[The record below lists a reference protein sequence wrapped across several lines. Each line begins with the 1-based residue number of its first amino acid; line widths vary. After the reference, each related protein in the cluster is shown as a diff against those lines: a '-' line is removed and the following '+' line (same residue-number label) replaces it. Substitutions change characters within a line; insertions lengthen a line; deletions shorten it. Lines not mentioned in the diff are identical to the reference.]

1 MFESH
6 HQEIADAIAA
16 DLTGDGFIYDMFDYE
31 LANHE
36 YAYTQDLSDT
46 LDALNLTVE
55 KVNADSRFLHALQK
69 AAKAQTEWYEQEIS
83 NLNTVDAP
91 PTQEIAAES
100 VAEMPMMGWLNME
113 VIKRNF
119 YDLEKLKSIPIHE
132 VAQAYGVS
140 VKKVGN
146 DYWCAI
152 RQERT
157 ASCKLYTKTNSF
169 CDFGAANYG
178 GDTIELTAFLNSCS
192 RENAIEI
199 LTNTFGIQPENPL
212 RVD

>member
-1 MFESH
+1 MNAYQEMITRHQAEFNSFPMFFAFSQQQFDDGMQKLGLNPTDTQSIYSFGAGGFYRKSDAPQLRTMFESH
-6 HQEIADAIAA
+6 HQELADAIAA

-69 AAKAQTEWYEQEIS
+69 ATKAQTEWYEQEIS

-100 VAEMPMMGWLNME
+100 VAEMPMMG
-113 VIKRNF
+113 
-119 YDLEKLKSIPIHE
+119 
-132 VAQAYGVS
+132 
-140 VKKVGN
+140 
-146 DYWCAI
+146 
-152 RQERT
+152 
-157 ASCKLYTKTNSF
+157 
-169 CDFGAANYG
+169 
-178 GDTIELTAFLNSCS
+178 
-192 RENAIEI
+192 
-199 LTNTFGIQPENPL
+199 
-212 RVD
+212 

>member
-1 MFESH
+1 
-6 HQEIADAIAA
+6 
-16 DLTGDGFIYDMFDYE
+16 
-31 LANHE
+31 
-36 YAYTQDLSDT
+36 
-46 LDALNLTVE
+46 
-55 KVNADSRFLHALQK
+55 
-69 AAKAQTEWYEQEIS
+69 
-83 NLNTVDAP
+83 
-91 PTQEIAAES
+91 
-100 VAEMPMMGWLNME
+100 ME

-178 GDTIELTAFLNSCS
+178 GNTIELTAF
-192 RENAIEI
+192 
-199 LTNTFGIQPENPL
+199 
-212 RVD
+212 